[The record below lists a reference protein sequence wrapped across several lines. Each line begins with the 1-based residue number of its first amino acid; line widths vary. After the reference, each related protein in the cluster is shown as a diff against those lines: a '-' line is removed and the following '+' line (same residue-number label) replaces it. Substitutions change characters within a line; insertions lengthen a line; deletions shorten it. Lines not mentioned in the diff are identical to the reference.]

1 MEFGILKI
9 WILNLFWAFPSVGLS
24 AISFIPLKLHKRI
37 PPLSLTLKR
46 GSKVQRFKG
55 TKVFYIVIE

>member
-1 MEFGILKI
+1 LEFKFILGVS
-9 WILNLFWAFPSVGLS
+9 AAADGLS

-37 PPLSLTLKR
+37 PPLSLTLRK

-55 TKVFYIVIE
+55 TKVFNLGIE